1 MERWTE
7 EDPRVLA
14 IQASNVQHFATAKR
28 ATVEQIICA
37 LNRGVDPEGMSKSE
51 LSGAIDAAQEQADL
65 VRMRTHESYA
75 RDHLGS
81 LFPTAAADAFDDLPL
96 QAAMSRITA
105 REKELMDQFP
115 VGTSVSFHRGDI
127 NGVITKYGPSN
138 DARSIGMVFFI
149 TGVQGQFG
157 VYNLVNAS
165 KTSDSVDPKAAEKE
179 ALRVRV
185 TEKVEAV
192 LREEP
197 VDFDEAVKKTTTQVM
212 ARLTKGRRTDL
223 GSITDGDID
232 LLIVDQRGRTY

>member
-7 EDPRVLA
+7 ESPRVIA
-14 IQASNVQHFATAKR
+14 IQESNVQHFATAQR

-37 LNRGVDPEGMSKSE
+37 LNRGVDPEGVSKSE
-51 LSGAIDAAQEQADL
+51 LSDAIDAAQGQADL
-65 VRMRTHESYA
+65 VRLSTHESYA

-81 LFPTAAADAFDDLPL
+81 LFPDAAFDAFDELPL
-96 QAAMSRITA
+96 QTVMSRITV

-115 VGTSVSFHRGDI
+115 VGTSVSFRGGDI
-127 NGVITKYGPSN
+127 NGTITRYAPSN

-149 TGVQGQFG
+149 TGAAGSFG
-157 VYNLVNAS
+157 VYNLTNAS

-192 LREEP
+192 LRDEP
-197 VDFDEAVKKTTTQVM
+197 VDFDETVKKTTAQVM
-212 ARLTKGRRTDL
+212 KRLTKGRRTDL
-223 GSITDGDID
+223 GSITDENID
-232 LLIVDQRGRTY
+232 LLIIDQRGRTY